1 MLERYLPGV
10 YGRLK
15 QLPNVP
21 AADSESVV
29 PRRTRAYRRSRAE
42 EIATQ
47 ESRAKWLALYE
58 EVKRRYNDGK
68 TVSAI
73 SRELGMNIKT
83 VRKYAYAE
91 AFPERSKHPGPSIL
105 DPYLAY
111 LNTRHQE
118 GCENASQLWREI
130 KQQGFRG
137 SKGRV
142 LTWMREERLMPAPT
156 TLGQFVE
163 KVREEKRMAV
173 RKTGSPPELVSAKQL
188 AWLFIQEPS
197 KLQKVDAQT
206 LTRVRQD
213 VEVAHIYDLARTF
226 VDMVRQK
233 KPEALDPWL
242 ETCAVSSVK
251 ALRTFAAGIRQDYEA
266 VRSALELPWS
276 NGQTEG
282 QVTRLKFIKR
292 QMYGRA
298 KFDLLWQ
305 RVLRGCKEFCVR
317 PN

>member
-10 YGRLK
+10 HGRLK
-15 QLPNVP
+15 QLPNAP
-21 AADSESVV
+21 AADSKSVV
-29 PRRTRAYRRSRAE
+29 PRRTHAYRRSRAE

-47 ESRAKWLALYE
+47 ESRAKWLALYK

-68 TVSAI
+68 NISAI
-73 SRELGMNIKT
+73 SRELDLNIKT
-83 VRKYAYAE
+83 VRKYAHAD
-91 AFPERSKHPGPSIL
+91 AFPERSKHPGPSVL
-105 DPYLAY
+105 DPYLGY
-111 LNTRHQE
+111 LNTRHRE

-142 LTWMREERLMPAPT
+142 IKWMREQRLMPAPT
-156 TLGQFVE
+156 TPGQYVE
-163 KVREEKRMAV
+163 KVREEKRKAV
-173 RKTGSPPELVSAKQL
+173 RKTKSTPELPSAKQL

-197 KLQKVDAQT
+197 TLQKADVQT

-213 VEVAHIYDLARTF
+213 VEAAHVYNLARTF

-233 KPEALDPWL
+233 RPEQFDVWL
-242 ETCAVSSVK
+242 EACAESGVK
-251 ALRTFAAGIRQDYEA
+251 ALRTFAAGIRQDHEA

-282 QVTRLKFIKR
+282 
-292 QMYGRA
+292 
-298 KFDLLWQ
+298 
-305 RVLRGCKEFCVR
+305 
-317 PN
+317 